1 MLVVDLI
8 GTFVFAVEGALAG
21 IDAGLDVFGLLVLSF
36 VTALGG
42 GTIRDVLIGA
52 IPPNSIRDWRYGATA
67 FAGGG
72 AVFFFHPLFQRVPVH
87 LMITLDAA
95 GLALF
100 AVAGVGKALEYGITP
115 LLAIMMGA
123 VTGAGGGTVRDVL
136 LAQVPGV
143 LHSDVYAAAALA
155 GAIVVVVGLKIED
168 AAWSGDESGG
178 WGLFCVAD
186 GGGLAALESAE
197 GDGALSFFSAC
208 PAGRAHCASGGHFV
222 ACVPFVR

>member
-1 MLVVDLI
+1 MRVRLAAVTARFPKYNQDVLLLVIDLI

-21 IDAGLDVFGLLVLSF
+21 INAGLDVFGLMVLAF
-36 VTALGG
+36 ITALGG

-72 AVFFFHPLFQRVPVH
+72 AVFFFHQFFGKVPVH

-100 AVAGVGKALEYGITP
+100 AVAGVGKALEFGITP

-136 LAQVPGV
+136 LAEVPGV

-155 GAIVVVVGLKIED
+155 GAVVMMAGLSAKMPRGLAMSLGAAVCFVLRIL
-168 AAWSGDESGG
+168 AAWRH
-178 WGLFCVAD
+178 WNLPKVM
-186 GGGLAALESAE
+186 
-197 GDGALSFFSAC
+197 
-208 PAGRAHCASGGHFV
+208 PH
-222 ACVPFVR
+222 

>member
-1 MLVVDLI
+1 MAVRDWFPEYGQDVVLLAVDLV

-21 IDAGLDVFGLLVLSF
+21 MYAGLDVFGLLVLSF

-42 GTIRDVLIGA
+42 GTIRDLLIGA

-72 AVFFFHPLFQRVPVH
+72 AVFFFHPLIQRVPVH

-100 AVAGVGKALEYGITP
+100 AVAGVGKALEFGITP
-115 LLAIMMGA
+115 LLAIILGA

-155 GAIVVVVGLKIED
+155 GAAVVVMGLKVKLPRGLAMSLGAGACFVLRMV
-168 AAWSGDESGG
+168 AAWRH
-178 WGLFCVAD
+178 WNLPKVV
-186 GGGLAALESAE
+186 
-197 GDGALSFFSAC
+197 
-208 PAGRAHCASGGHFV
+208 GH
-222 ACVPFVR
+222 

>member
-1 MLVVDLI
+1 MAGWLTSRFPKFSQDRLLLVVDLI

-42 GTIRDVLIGA
+42 GTIRDLLIGA

-72 AVFFFHPLFQRVPVH
+72 AVFFFHPLFQRVPTH

-136 LAQVPGV
+136 LAQVPGGV
-143 LHSDVYAAAALA
+143 ALGCLCGGCA
-155 GAIVVVVGLKIED
+155 GRGCRGGAGTEVED
-168 AAWSGDESGG
+168 AAWSGDEFWGG
-178 WGLFCVAD
+178 SLFCVAD
-186 GGGLAALESAE
+186 GGGLAALESA
-197 GDGALSFFSAC
+197 
-208 PAGRAHCASGGHFV
+208 
-222 ACVPFVR
+222 

>member
-1 MLVVDLI
+1 MGLRISGMSALTSRFPKYNQDVVLLVIDLV

-21 IDAGLDVFGLLVLSF
+21 INAGLDVFGLLVLSF

-42 GTIRDVLIGA
+42 GTIRDLLIGA
-52 IPPNSIRDWRYGATA
+52 IPPNSIRDWRYAATA

-72 AVFFFHPLFQRVPVH
+72 AVFFFYPQVQRVPIH

-100 AVAGVGKALEYGITP
+100 AVAGAGKALEYGISP

-143 LHSDVYAAAALA
+143 LHSDVYAAAAIA
-155 GAIVVVVGLKIED
+155 GATVMIVALRGKMARGPAMILGAVVCFSLRMV
-168 AAWSGDESGG
+168 AAWQH
-178 WGLFCVAD
+178 WNL
-186 GGGLAALESAE
+186 
-197 GDGALSFFSAC
+197 
-208 PAGRAHCASGGHFV
+208 PRAMFH
-222 ACVPFVR
+222 

>member
-1 MLVVDLI
+1 MSNWLTSRFPKYNQDLVLLVIDLI

-21 IDAGLDVFGLLVLSF
+21 MYAGLDVFGLLVLSF

-72 AVFFFHPLFQRVPVH
+72 AVFFFHPLIEKVPVH
-87 LMITLDAA
+87 LMVTLDAA

-155 GAIVVVVGLKIED
+155 GATVVVVGLRLKLSRGLAMGFGAGVCFVLRMV
-168 AAWSGDESGG
+168 AAWEH
-178 WGLFCVAD
+178 WNLPKVI
-186 GGGLAALESAE
+186 
-197 GDGALSFFSAC
+197 
-208 PAGRAHCASGGHFV
+208 
-222 ACVPFVR
+222 VR

>member
-1 MLVVDLI
+1 M
-8 GTFVFAVEGALAG
+8 GRRR
-21 IDAGLDVFGLLVLSF
+21 LLV
-36 VTALGG
+36 A
-42 GTIRDVLIGA
+42 R
-52 IPPNSIRDWRYGATA
+52 
-67 FAGGG
+67 
-72 AVFFFHPLFQRVPVH
+72 AVFFFHPLFHRVPTH

-155 GAIVVVVGLKIED
+155 GATGCGGGIEDED
-168 AAWSGDESGG
+168 AAWGGDEFWGG
-178 WGLFCVAD
+178 GLFCAAD
-186 GGGLAALESAE
+186 GGGVAALESAE
-197 GDGALSFFSAC
+197 GDGALAVSC
-208 PAGRAHCASGGHFV
+208 RTGRLRGVRPLRGEDGPATVTRLGCLEARAFGAERCSGRSDSKLGFDAI
-222 ACVPFVR
+222 

>member
-1 MLVVDLI
+1 LTEGVAEQTRKGVGRFNLYNPDFLLLVVDLI

-21 IDAGLDVFGLLVLSF
+21 INAELDVFGLLVLSF

-42 GTIRDVLIGA
+42 GTIRDLLIGA

-67 FAGGG
+67 FTGGI
-72 AVFFFHPLFQRVPVH
+72 AVFFFHPLFAKVPVH
-87 LMITLDAA
+87 LMVTLDAA

-100 AVAGVGKALEYGITP
+100 AVAGVGKALEFGINP

-155 GAIVVVVGLKIED
+155 GATVVVLGLRVKLSRGLAMSLGAAACFLLRMI
-168 AAWSGDESGG
+168 AAWKH
-178 WGLFCVAD
+178 WNLPKVM
-186 GGGLAALESAE
+186 
-197 GDGALSFFSAC
+197 
-208 PAGRAHCASGGHFV
+208 AH
-222 ACVPFVR
+222 